1 MLKKIIAALVLSAAV
16 CPSAYAY
23 TGVSDWAKEALDA
36 AYESQLV
43 PGGLYEADVSGAI
56 TKGECASLCV
66 RFYEAHKNTELTP
79 AANPFGDN
87 VSDDV
92 LKAVSAGITGAFGG
106 STFDE
111 QAEATREEI
120 ADMLAR
126 TYAAVTGEE
135 IYTEDKEL
143 FADDGEISQWAR
155 ESVYFIQDK
164 SIINIVGS
172 NKFAPQ
178 RSGMTIQSA
187 LIAAYKMNE
196 LTGNA
201 PEPEP
206 GEDEKTTGEICLEMI
221 PAINFGTQEEPVV
234 NEESAVIVVNDATQA
249 DYNSYIET
257 AKRLF
262 PTFVYEL
269 PGQNYKAA
277 NGNYIINVTYLN
289 GVFSAEVLTN

>member
-1 MLKKIIAALVLSAAV
+1 MLKKVIAVLLLSAAA
-16 CPSAYAY
+16 CQSAYAY
-23 TGVSDWAKEALDA
+23 TGVSGWAEAVLDG

-43 PGGLYEADVSGAI
+43 PSGLYEADVSKPI

-66 RFYEAHKNTELTP
+66 RFYEAHKNTELAP

-92 LKAVSAGITGAFGG
+92 LKAVSAGIAGAFGG
-106 STFDE
+106 STFNE

-126 TYAAVTGEE
+126 TYAAVTGDE

-143 FADDGEISQWAR
+143 FADDGEISQWAK

-172 NKFAPQ
+172 NKFAPR

-196 LTGNA
+196 LTGSA

-249 DYNSYIET
+249 DYDSYVET

-262 PTFVYEL
+262 TTFVYEL
-269 PGQNYKAA
+269 PGQNYKAV
-277 NGNYIINVTYLN
+277 NGEYMINITYLN
-289 GVFSAEVLTN
+289 GVFSAEVLKN